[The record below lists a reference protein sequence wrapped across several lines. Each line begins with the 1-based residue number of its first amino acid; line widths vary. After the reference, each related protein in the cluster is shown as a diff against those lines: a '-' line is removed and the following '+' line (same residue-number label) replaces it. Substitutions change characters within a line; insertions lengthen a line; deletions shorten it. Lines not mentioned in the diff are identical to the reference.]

1 MTGGHP
7 PYTARSPT
15 QQQQPSHFYSP
26 SSKNP
31 PYYSNNEHYQHPP
44 HTPPFP
50 PPPALARSPQYGHPS
65 SPLNTT
71 LPPLNGA
78 APSHPPHSDS
88 SPQYHG
94 HSNSTGPPQFPV
106 RRPYSESILS
116 TNTST
121 PPGPYGHSTPS
132 HAHPGSR
139 PDNLSQS
146 PKRDMDMPFNMIQ
159 GRGNG
164 YSSQSPMAR
173 EQRPPSP
180 KETVR
185 LITIYILFDS

>member
-1 MTGGHP
+1 MTGGP

-15 QQQQPSHFYSP
+15 QQSHFATYSP

-44 HTPPFP
+44 HTPHTPPTFP
-50 PPPALARSPQYGHPS
+50 PPPSLARSPQYGHPS

-71 LPPLNGA
+71 LPPLNGSA
-78 APSHPPHSDS
+78 TSHPPHPES

-94 HSNSTGPPQFPV
+94 HSNSSGPQFPI

-121 PPGPYGHSTPS
+121 PPGHFAHSTPS
-132 HAHPGSR
+132 HPR
-139 PDNLSQS
+139 PDNPSQS
-146 PKRDMDMPFNMIQ
+146 PKRDMDMAFNMIQ

-185 LITIYILFDS
+185 SFYSSLLL